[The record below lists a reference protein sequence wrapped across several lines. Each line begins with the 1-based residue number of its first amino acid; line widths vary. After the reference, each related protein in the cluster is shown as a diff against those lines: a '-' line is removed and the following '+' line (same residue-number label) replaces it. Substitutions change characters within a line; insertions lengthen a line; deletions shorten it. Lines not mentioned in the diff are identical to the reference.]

1 MDITTVMLSELK
13 PDDRNARKHNEK
25 NIEQVMRS
33 LKEFGQHAPLVVQRG
48 TNKVLVGNGRLEA
61 MKRLGWTEA
70 GVMYVDD
77 DDQTAIRRA
86 LADNRT
92 AELAEW
98 DEDVLKDLIKELD
111 PSDIVGWDD
120 VDLEELLGA
129 GAPKE
134 VRDDDFDVKSAIPET
149 PKTKMG
155 DIYILGAHRLM
166 CGDATSKDDVA
177 KLMDGQLAH
186 MIWTDPPWNV
196 DYGSSKNPRWKNG
209 ADRQIMNDNMS
220 RDNFR
225 EFLLSAFKN
234 MKSVLVPGAMV
245 YAVMCA
251 QEWGLMMSVM
261 DELKYHW
268 SSTII
273 WEKDS
278 MVLSRKDYH
287 TQYEPIW
294 YGWAEGSRR
303 HPLKD
308 RKQSD
313 VWNIPRP
320 KRSDEH
326 PIMKPVE
333 LVARAIQNSSRAA
346 DIVIDLFGGSGTT
359 IIACEQTDRVCYT
372 MELDPKYCDVIVKRW
387 ETATG
392 RKAVKAHEQE
402 A

>member
-155 DIYILGAHRLM
+155 DIYILGTHRLM

-392 RKAVKAHEQE
+392 RKAELIAK
-402 A
+402 